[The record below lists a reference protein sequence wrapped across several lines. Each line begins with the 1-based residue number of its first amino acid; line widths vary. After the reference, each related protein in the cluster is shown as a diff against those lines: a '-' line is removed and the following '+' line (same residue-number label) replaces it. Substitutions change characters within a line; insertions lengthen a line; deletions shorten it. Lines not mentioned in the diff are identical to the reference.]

1 MNSSKCRL
9 NQVYFS
15 KDLKEGVIE
24 YARENYPNEIILL
37 LKGRL
42 EKGSAYVE
50 SFVIPPLS
58 RGGRTRAV
66 FNMNLLPP
74 DRSIIGSIHSH
85 PSGVALPSKEDLLY
99 GLGPV
104 IMIIGLPAEIRAFD
118 KDGNE
123 LKVNFI

>member
-1 MNSSKCRL
+1 LNASKGRL
-9 NQVYFS
+9 NEVYFP

-24 YARENYPNEIILL
+24 YARENHPNEIILL

-58 RGGRTRAV
+58 RGGRTRAI

-85 PSGVALPSKEDLLY
+85 PSGFAVPSKEDLLY

-123 LKVNFI
+123 LRVNFI